1 MPSSF
6 AHSST
11 GRSRL
16 RKCDDVLLEAGD
28 VPLLGIGV
36 LGDARGTTMSSMTP
50 WRMSSMVSRTLSSA
64 MNSLRCSNTT
74 LRWSFMTLSYFRMF
88 LRMSKLRASTF
99 ACARSMALLIQ
110 GWTMASSSF
119 RPSFGQH
126 AVHAVGA
133 EDAHQ
138 VVLQRQ
144 VELRAARIALAAGA
158 AAQLVVD
165 AAGFVALGAEHV
177 EAARGERLLL
187 EARRSRRGSPSRARR
202 APRPRGRRA
211 RCSMR
216 ILALPPSWMSV
227 PRPAML
233 VAMVIA
239 PGTPACGDDEGFLL
253 VEAGVQHGEMLDA
266 APPSRAAW

>member
-1 MPSSF
+1 MCR
-6 AHSST
+6 A
-11 GRSRL
+11 
-16 RKCDDVLLEAGD
+16 
-28 VPLLGIGV
+28 
-36 LGDARGTTMSSMTP
+36 TMSSTTP
-50 WRMSSMVSRTLSSA
+50 WRISSIVSRTLSCA
-64 MNSLRCSNTT
+64 MNSRRCSNTT

-99 ACARSMALLIQ
+99 ACARSIALLIHGMDDRLVLLQ
-110 GWTMASSSF
+110 PEL
-119 RPSFGQH
+119 RQH
-126 AVHAVGA
+126 AVHALGA

-144 VELRAARIALAAGA
+144 VELGAAGIALAAGA

-165 AAGFVALGAEHV
+165 APRFVALGAEHV
-177 EAARGERLLL
+177 EAAAGQRPLL
-187 EARRSRRGSPSRARR
+187 EGGRSRRGS
-202 APRPRGRRA
+202 RPPGRLRSSPVGRSA
-211 RCSMR
+211 SSCSTR

-253 VEAGVQHGEMLDA
+253 VEAGVEHREMLDA
-266 APPSRAAW
+266 RALARGLVERLERLPGPRSRSA